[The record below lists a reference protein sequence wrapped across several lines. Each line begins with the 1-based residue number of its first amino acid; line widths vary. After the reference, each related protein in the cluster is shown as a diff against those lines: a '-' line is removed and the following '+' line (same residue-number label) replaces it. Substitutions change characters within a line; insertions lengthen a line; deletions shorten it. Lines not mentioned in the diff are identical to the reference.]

1 MLGRFQRTNVGLGLF
16 MSRAGAWLFAGALL
30 FCAGT
35 ASAQA
40 KDDEAAK
47 LNDDAIMN
55 DYLTLNLDAAVS
67 KLQKA
72 IELCADG
79 ACSKGVLA
87 KVHRDLG
94 VVYIAGMQKRDEA
107 LAAFIAALKVDPN
120 IALDKDL
127 STPEAEQVFAEAKG
141 QGGEAPPPEEKA
153 PAGPPPQSDEIEHT
167 PPTEQAV
174 LTPIPIHVA
183 LPEGV
188 SVGTVR
194 VRYKPF
200 GGSGWKSIGLDKSAR
215 GYGGY
220 IPCLDVGSATGDL
233 SYYIEVLDDDDK
245 VVATSGSEGEP
256 HRVAIKNELSGES
269 PHLPGKPAPAQ
280 CQDASDCPPE
290 FPGCGGGPE
299 EEEEEKLGDAV
310 LNWISVSFQVDTL
323 LMPSTDGACMSN
335 PSVPYECFYGD
346 GRQRIVGA
354 HFDPNRL
361 FAEPGGIDPTTGQR
375 VGAGNVGGGL
385 ALATMRALVG
395 FDRAFLDHF
404 TAGLRVGFAFNGGPT
419 TDQLQGNKA
428 FFPIHV
434 EAGFAYYPLPDSFAR
449 TGFRPFVRLG
459 GGIAQVQAKLT
470 SPIVDWRERTQAAG
484 GGMELALGENPTVEI
499 WKKSGMFFGSFS
511 LGTMIAFAPNHGPTL
526 EFKGLILFPDSGVG
540 GAGQLGYAVGF

>member
-1 MLGRFQRTNVGLGLF
+1 MLLG
-16 MSRAGAWLFAGALL
+16 AGVAHAEP
-30 FCAGT
+30 
-35 ASAQA
+35 
-40 KDDEAAK
+40 KDEEAAK
-47 LNDDAIMN
+47 LNDEAIMN

-79 ACSKGVLA
+79 ACSKTVLA

-141 QGGEAPPPEEKA
+141 QSAEAPPPEEKA

-174 LTPIPIHVA
+174 LTPVPIHVS

-188 SVGTVR
+188 AVGTVR
-194 VRYKPF
+194 VRYRPF
-200 GGSGWKSIGLDKSAR
+200 GGSNWKTIDLDKSAR

-233 SYYIEVLDDDDK
+233 SYYIEVLDGDDK

-290 FPGCGGGPE
+290 FPGCGGGVE
-299 EEEEEKLGDAV
+299 DEEEEEKLGDQV
-310 LNWISVSFQVDTL
+310 LNWFFLSGQIDFL
-323 LMPSTDGACMSN
+323 LMPSTDGACLKN
-335 PSVPYECFYGD
+335 PSVPYECYYGD
-346 GRQRIVGA
+346 GQQRIVDGFA
-354 HFDPNRL
+354 PTPNTL
-361 FAEPGGIDPTTGQR
+361 FAEPGGIDPTTGKL

-385 ALATMRALVG
+385 ALATMRAIVG
-395 FDRAFLDHF
+395 FDRAFLKNF
-404 TAGLRVGFAFNGGPT
+404 SGGVRLGFAFNGGPT
-419 TDQLQGNKA
+419 TDSTKGNKS
-428 FFPIHV
+428 FFPMHL
-434 EAGFAYYPLPDSFAR
+434 EAGVAYWPMPNNFAR

-459 GGIAQVQAKLT
+459 GGMAQVHAKLT
-470 SPIVDWRERTQAAG
+470 SPILDMRRS
-484 GGMELALGENPTVEI
+484 ELTNAPPQPANGANPTVEI
-499 WKKSGMFFGSFS
+499 WKKSGTFFGSLS
-511 LGTMIAFAPNHGPTL
+511 LGTMFAIAPNHGPML
-526 EFKGLILFPDSGVG
+526 ELKALVLFPDSGM
-540 GAGQLGYAVGF
+540 GAAAQLGYAVGF